1 MSKSEIDGIMEQL
14 GQISTINKKIK
25 AASRAVIV
33 VMHNF
38 IFEEDG
44 DRNNRRL
51 LREFRG
57 FEFNDD
63 LPEFKD
69 KLQHATRFTIGDLI
83 SKFATFLVLHIPE
96 MPSN

>member
-1 MSKSEIDGIMEQL
+1 MIEDIRGRNAKFQSRFAKVKLTDRIMEKL
-14 GQISTINKKIK
+14 GQIPTIKQKID

-33 VMHNF
+33 VMHKF

-44 DRNNRRL
+44 DRNNRRR

-63 LPEFKD
+63 SPEF
-69 KLQHATRFTIGDLI
+69 
-83 SKFATFLVLHIPE
+83 
-96 MPSN
+96 